1 MTGQIGEAHHVL
13 HQLGDLL
20 VSLVPWGAKIN
31 VQVAEEEGGM
41 PVRALFQACSIVAN
55 VLRSFGG
62 M

>member
-41 PVRALFQACSIVAN
+41 PVRAFVPSLLDRRQRA
-55 VLRSFGG
+55 
-62 M
+62 